1 MFSRFFIERPI
12 FAAVISIFIVLA
24 GLITLDGLPVA
35 QYPQITPPTVQVAA
49 NYPGANAQVVSETVA
64 PPIEQQVNGV
74 ENMLYMSSTSASDG
88 SYRLTV
94 TFKVGTDLD
103 IAQVQVQNRVSLALP
118 VLPEE
123 VTRQGVSTK
132 KQSTNMILLVSLV
145 SDVERYGELYLSNF
159 ALLQLKDRLA
169 RVPGVGDVAI
179 YPSSDYSLRVWLDP
193 DQLKARNLTTAD
205 VVGAIREQNIQV
217 AAGQIGR
224 PPAPTG
230 QSFQYVINVL
240 GRLSDEAQ
248 FEDIIVKT
256 GEGGRIT
263 RLKDVARVELGGK
276 SYDIRSFKS
285 GAPSAA
291 LGISQLPGA
300 NALDVAE
307 SVREE
312 MALAAQS
319 FPKGIR
325 YDIPYD
331 TTLFVEA
338 AIEEVFTTLFQAAGL
353 VFLVLFL
360 FLQDW
365 RSTLIPAITIPVSLI
380 GTFAVMA
387 MFGFSINML
396 TLFGLVLAI
405 GIVVDDSIVVVEAT
419 VAHMERGL
427 DRRSAAIKAM
437 SEISGAVIAT
447 TVVLLAVFV
456 PTAFLPGITGQMYQQ
471 FALTISVATVFSS
484 INALTLSPALAG
496 LLLNPPRKTEQKNAF
511 SRGFDRMFAW
521 GERGYAATVAAL
533 LRRAG
538 LVMVLY
544 AAVVGFTGWQY
555 GQVPT
560 GFLPTEDQGY
570 LIAAVQLPD
579 AASQERTVEVL
590 RKLDGILEEIPGIG
604 AWFSIAGYS
613 LLDGSVTSNAAT
625 IFITLLPWAERTTP
639 DVSQTAILSAV
650 QGRLWQIQ
658 EAVAFALA
666 PPAIP
671 GLGVGGGFE
680 FQLQDRGG
688 AGLSNLQNMLEQL
701 IQDGNGQTGLSNLN
715 TTFSAR
721 VPQLFAEVDRD
732 KAKTLGVPLDVVFN
746 TMNAYLGSAYVNDF
760 NKFGRT
766 WQVNVQADHQFR
778 VEPEDIR
785 RLDVRNA
792 AGDMVPLGT
801 LIKVEPMLGPQIIQR
816 YNLYPSAKITGVPAP
831 GYSSGQALS
840 LMEQLADATLP
851 QNMGYDWTGIS
862 FQEKSVG
869 NEAIMVFVLAVL
881 MVFLVLAAQY
891 ESWSNPMAVIL
902 VVPMA
907 LLGTILAVMTRAFDI
922 NVYTQIGIV
931 LVIGLATKNAILI
944 VEFARSLNNDGRSP
958 IDAAREAAQLRF
970 RPILMTSISSIMGFM
985 PLVIASGAGAASRQS
1000 VGTAVLGGMAAATV
1014 FSLLF
1019 TPVFYLVMQ
1028 RMAHWRRPAS
1038 SGVSLAP
1045 RETGAQNP
1053 RQG

>member
-538 LVMVLY
+538 LVMVLVCRGGRFHGL
-544 AAVVGFTGWQY
+544 AVWPGPHRISAHRG
-555 GQVPT
+555 
-560 GFLPTEDQGY
+560 
-570 LIAAVQLPD
+570 
-579 AASQERTVEVL
+579 
-590 RKLDGILEEIPGIG
+590 PGIP
-604 AWFSIAGYS
+604 
-613 LLDGSVTSNAAT
+613 DRRRAA
-625 IFITLLPWAERTTP
+625 PGCR
-639 DVSQTAILSAV
+639 LS
-650 QGRLWQIQ
+650 GTH
-658 EAVAFALA
+658 
-666 PPAIP
+666 
-671 GLGVGGGFE
+671 
-680 FQLQDRGG
+680 RGG
-688 AGLSNLQNMLEQL
+688 AAQARRHPGGDTRYRCLVFHSRILAAGWERYLQCRHHIHHPAAL
-701 IQDGNGQTGLSNLN
+701 
-715 TTFSAR
+715 
-721 VPQLFAEVDRD
+721 
-732 KAKTLGVPLDVVFN
+732 
-746 TMNAYLGSAYVNDF
+746 
-760 NKFGRT
+760 GRT
-766 WQVNVQADHQFR
+766 HHT
-778 VEPEDIR
+778 R
-785 RLDVRNA
+785 RQPD
-792 AGDMVPLGT
+792 GHS
-801 LIKVEPMLGPQIIQR
+801 QR
-816 YNLYPSAKITGVPAP
+816 GS
-831 GYSSGQALS
+831 
-840 LMEQLADATLP
+840 
-851 QNMGYDWTGIS
+851 
-862 FQEKSVG
+862 
-869 NEAIMVFVLAVL
+869 
-881 MVFLVLAAQY
+881 
-891 ESWSNPMAVIL
+891 
-902 VVPMA
+902 
-907 LLGTILAVMTRAFDI
+907 
-922 NVYTQIGIV
+922 
-931 LVIGLATKNAILI
+931 
-944 VEFARSLNNDGRSP
+944 
-958 IDAAREAAQLRF
+958 
-970 RPILMTSISSIMGFM
+970 
-985 PLVIASGAGAASRQS
+985 
-1000 VGTAVLGGMAAATV
+1000 
-1014 FSLLF
+1014 
-1019 TPVFYLVMQ
+1019 
-1028 RMAHWRRPAS
+1028 RPAMANPG
-1038 SGVSLAP
+1038 SGGLCARTPGNS
-1045 RETGAQNP
+1045 RTG
-1053 RQG
+1053 RGRWV

>member
-132 KQSTNMILLVSLV
+132 KQSTNMILLISLV

-300 NALDVAE
+300 NALDIAE

-590 RKLDGILEEIPGIG
+590 RKIDGILEEIPGIG

-792 AGDMVPLGT
+792 AGNMVPLGT

-944 VEFARSLNNDGRSP
+944 VEFARSLNNDGHSP

-1045 RETGAQNP
+1045 REAGAQNP